1 MDDVYNNI
9 IDYCNPSRKRKF
21 LLLFDDIIT
30 DIMSNKKFQSIN
42 FFTCIITQSY
52 FSVPKEVRLNSTNYL
67 IRKIHNKRELQNIAN
82 NHSAHINYKEFMKIY
97 RKCASEHHYST
108 LIISF
113 NNLKKM
119 ALTEELKTL
128 DDKTTQAE
136 NLDREA
142 TKISALSSKEMDKYE
157 YLTVKI

>member
-1 MDDVYNNI
+1 M
-9 IDYCNPSRKRKF
+9 
-21 LLLFDDIIT
+21 
-30 DIMSNKKFQSIN
+30 QEIN

-82 NHSAHINYKEFMKIY
+82 NHSGHINYKEFMKIY

-157 YLTVKI
+157 YLTVKIQDINQEQLNKLNLNTLHYAKSFKKKT

>member
-1 MDDVYNNI
+1 MQEI
-9 IDYCNPSRKRKF
+9 KF
-21 LLLFDDIIT
+21 L
-30 DIMSNKKFQSIN
+30 
-42 FFTCIITQSY
+42 TCIITQSY

-82 NHSAHINYKEFMKIY
+82 NHSGHINYKEFMEIY

-119 ALTEELKTL
+119 ALTDELKTL
-128 DDKTTQAE
+128 DDKIKTTQAE

-142 TKISALSSKEMDKYE
+142 AKISALSSKEMDKYE
-157 YLTVKI
+157 YLTD